1 MFSKYHYLSDSF
13 NIAAKVFICFANDNL
28 CGFCAALPFPHPK
41 IKNVY
46 REHRTVVLPDFQ
58 GVGIGHKFS
67 NWVAEYFIKHGKRYV
82 STTSNPALIHAR
94 CKDAKWVLK
103 EMPKRKN
110 LPKNAKVS
118 KISFKSNSHNR
129 ITASF
134 EYIGNKQ

>member
-82 STTSNPALIHAR
+82 STTSNPALIHQDVKMQNG
-94 CKDAKWVLK
+94 C
-103 EMPKRKN
+103 
-110 LPKNAKVS
+110 
-118 KISFKSNSHNR
+118 
-129 ITASF
+129 
-134 EYIGNKQ
+134 

>member
-1 MFSKYHYLSDSF
+1 M
-13 NIAAKVFICFANDNL
+13 
-28 CGFCAALPFPHPK
+28 
-41 IKNVY
+41 Y
-46 REHRTVVLPDFQ
+46 RGHRTVVLPDFQ

-82 STTSNPALIHAR
+82 STTSNTALIHAR

-110 LPKNAKVS
+110 QPKNAKVS
-118 KISFKSNSHNR
+118 KISFKSNSSNR